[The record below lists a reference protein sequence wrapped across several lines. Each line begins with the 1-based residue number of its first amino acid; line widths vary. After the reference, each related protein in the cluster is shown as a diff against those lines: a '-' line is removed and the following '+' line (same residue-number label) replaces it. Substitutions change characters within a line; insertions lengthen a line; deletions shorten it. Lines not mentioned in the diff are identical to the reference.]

1 MDTLYELYYNPK
13 TGFTSA
19 RKLYLKLN
27 KEVPMSQIKEF
38 LERQQVNQLHKDS
51 RQIPTFSP
59 IVVYSVND
67 QWQIDL
73 IDLSKYS
80 RWNTGFKYLLCG
92 IDVFSRKS
100 FVVAM
105 KRKSDTTIAMKLIL
119 DVQKPILIQSDN
131 GTEFLNHSFQNL
143 LQAKGVRH
151 ITVNVG
157 DHNRQGLIERFNR
170 TLDCLLSRIKEI
182 KQIH

>member
-1 MDTLYELYYNPK
+1 MDKLYYNPK

-27 KEVPMSQIKEF
+27 KEVPMSQIREF
-38 LERQQVNQLHKDS
+38 LERQQVHQLHKDS

-67 QWQIDL
+67 QWRIDL
-73 IDLSKYS
+73 INWSKYS

-105 KRKSDTTIAMKLIL
+105 KRKSDTTIAMKLMLSIQL
-119 DVQKPILIQSDN
+119 LVVTVIRIQSQMMREKYYRRRTN
-131 GTEFLNHSFQNL
+131 IMNFKES
-143 LQAKGVRH
+143 R
-151 ITVNVG
+151 TVKP
-157 DHNRQGLIERFNR
+157 L
-170 TLDCLLSRIKEI
+170 
-182 KQIH
+182 